1 MERLDEPLPDEQP
14 LDVPRRGRTALV
26 VALTLAVLV
35 AGLVG
40 FLGTRSQGDEKLT
53 DSPIIGELA
62 PAVAGTTFGG
72 DTFDIDGQR
81 GKWVVVN
88 FFATWCVPCIEEHPE
103 LVEFEQRHEGV
114 GDAELVSVVVETPE
128 QEAQAFFEDRGGS
141 WPVVVDPEGRTALDY
156 GMVKVPETFVVAPD
170 GTVVIRLVG
179 GVTAADLDAVIER
192 YSGSAA

>member
-1 MERLDEPLPDEQP
+1 M
-14 LDVPRRGRTALV
+14 
-26 VALTLAVLV
+26 LA
-35 AGLVG
+35 AGLIG
-40 FLGTRSQGDEKLT
+40 FLATRSQGDEKLT
-53 DSPIIGELA
+53 ESPIIGDLA
-62 PAVAGTTFGG
+62 PAVSGTTFDGG
-72 DTFDIDGQR
+72 TFDIDAQR

-128 QEAQAFFEDRGGS
+128 DEAQAFFDDRGGR

-170 GTVVIRLVG
+170 GTVVTRLVG
-179 GVTAADLDAVIER
+179 GVSADDLDAVIER
-192 YSGSAA
+192 YSGGTA